1 MSNPGYAID
10 SALLDLFRSEL
21 EIHTAALS
29 EGLLA
34 LEASASAPS
43 GFEGLLRAAHSIKGA
58 ARVVGVEPATRLA
71 HALEDRLVMIRDRQ
85 DTVRAEEIDVHLRV
99 VDLFNQLAA
108 STASIETL
116 ADWHA
121 SHGPAV
127 EALISE
133 LAALSVV
140 PRPAAPA
147 PAALVPAPAPV
158 AAALVPAAPPSV
170 PAPAAP
176 AAPPVAPPPAA
187 PSAIPPAVAAPPA
200 ASPFVP
206 AAAVAAAMAV
216 PGSSALPGLIV
227 PPRAPAAPTSS
238 TPTPPPMT
246 VPKVS
251 ERVVRVAATNIER
264 LVGLAGESLV
274 ETRQLHP
281 FVDSLRTVLEKQSA
295 LTRIIDELAT
305 KLHDGAPPQILTPLL
320 VNARTRALE
329 CRQLVADRAAD
340 IDSSSRRLDDATS
353 RLYREVL
360 ASRMRP
366 FADGVSGF
374 QRMVRDL
381 ARDLGK
387 KVQFDI
393 VGEHTQVDRD
403 VLEKL
408 KAPLTHILR
417 NALDHGA
424 ELPAQREAAGKPET
438 VALRLE
444 ARHRAGMLIIT
455 SSDDGRGIDVERLRS
470 KVIARGMVSS
480 DVGERLTH
488 AELLEFIFLAGVSTA
503 ASITEISGRGVGLD
517 VVQSFVQEIGG
528 TVRVFSELGKGTRF
542 QLQLPLTL
550 SVIRALVVEIA
561 GDPYALPLNRIE
573 RIARVPT
580 SQIRLVEGREFFPL
594 DDQNIGLVAAA
605 RLLGLDSTALPRE
618 EVAVVVVGDRTY
630 RYGLAVDRFL
640 GEHDLVVR
648 PLDPRLGRVPDINAA
663 AILNDGS
670 PLLILDVEDVV
681 RSIDKLLNGEA
692 KRAFAVNAG
701 PSAPRRRKRILVVD
715 DSITVREVER
725 QLLTSR
731 GYDVTVAVDGADGW
745 NSVRGGE
752 FDLVVSDIDMPRM
765 NGIELVRSIKQDA
778 KLRSLPVVI
787 VSYKD
792 REEDRMRGLEAGA
805 DGYLT
810 KSSFQDHT
818 LLKTVERLIGEALA

>member
-1 MSNPGYAID
+1 MSGPGYAVD
-10 SALLDLFRSEL
+10 AALLELFRSEL
-21 EIHTAALS
+21 ETHTGTLS

-34 LEASASAPS
+34 LETASSSPAN
-43 GFEGLLRAAHSIKGA
+43 FESLLRAAHSIKGA

-71 HALEDRLVMIRDRQ
+71 HALEDRLVAVRERQ
-85 DTVRAEEIDVHLRV
+85 EVVAPEEVDVHLRV

-108 STASIETL
+108 STSSTDAL
-116 ADWHA
+116 AGWHA
-121 SHGPAV
+121 SHGPAID
-127 EALISE
+127 ALIAE
-133 LAALSVV
+133 LAALASGGARRPVA
-140 PRPAAPA
+140 PSPPPAATA
-147 PAALVPAPAPV
+147 VPAPAP
-158 AAALVPAAPPSV
+158 APPPV
-170 PAPAAP
+170 
-176 AAPPVAPPPAA
+176 PVAVPPAA
-187 PSAIPPAVAAPPA
+187 PKAA
-200 ASPFVP
+200 
-206 AAAVAAAMAV
+206 
-216 PGSSALPGLIV
+216 
-227 PPRAPAAPTSS
+227 
-238 TPTPPPMT
+238 
-246 VPKVS
+246 

-264 LVGLAGESLV
+264 LLGLAGESLV

-295 LTRIIDELAT
+295 LTRLIDEVTT
-305 KLHDGAPPQILTPLL
+305 KVHDGASPETLAPLL
-320 VNARTRALE
+320 AVARARALE
-329 CRQLVADRAAD
+329 CRQLVADHALD
-340 IDSSSRRLDDATS
+340 IDGSSRRLDDATS

-366 FADGVSGF
+366 FADGMSGF
-374 QRMVRDL
+374 QRMIRDL

-393 VGEHTQVDRD
+393 VGETTQVDRD

-417 NALDHGA
+417 NSIDHGA
-424 ELPAQREAAGKPET
+424 ELPEQRVAAGKSET

-455 SSDDGRGIDVERLRS
+455 ASDDGRGIDVERLRS
-470 KVIARGMVSS
+470 KVVARGMVSR
-480 DVGERLTH
+480 DVGERLSH
-488 AELLEFIFLAGVSTA
+488 AELLEFIFLPGVSTA
-503 ASITEISGRGVGLD
+503 ENVTEISGRGVGLD

-573 RIARVPT
+573 RIGRIPT
-580 SQIRLVEGREFFPL
+580 AQIRLVEGREFFPL
-594 DDQNIGLVAAA
+594 DDQNIGLVAAH
-605 RLLGLDSTALPRE
+605 RLLGLESTAPAQA
-618 EVAVVVVGDRTY
+618 EVPVVVVGDRTY

-681 RSIDKLLNGEA
+681 RSIEKLLNAETGRSLA
-692 KRAFAVNAG
+692 LQTAT
-701 PSAPRRRKRILVVD
+701 PDAPRRRKRILVVD

-731 GYDVTVAVDGADGW
+731 GYEVAVAVDGADGW
-745 NSVRGGE
+745 NTVRGGE

-765 NGIELVRSIKQDA
+765 NGIDLVRSIKQDA

-792 REEDRMRGLEAGA
+792 REEDRLRGLEAGA

>member
-1 MSNPGYAID
+1 MSGAGYAVD
-10 SALLDLFRSEL
+10 GALLELFRSEL
-21 EIHTAALS
+21 ETHAVTLS

-34 LEASASAPS
+34 LEAAPGS
-43 GFEGLLRAAHSIKGA
+43 PANFESLLRAAHSIKGA
-58 ARVVGVEPATRLA
+58 ARVVGVELATRLA
-71 HALEDRLVMIRDRQ
+71 HAMEDRFVALRERQ
-85 DTVRAEEIDVHLRV
+85 EIVQADEVDVHLRA
-99 VDLFNQLAA
+99 VDLLNQLAS
-108 STASIETL
+108 STGSVETL
-116 ADWHA
+116 SVWHDA
-121 SHGPAV
+121 HGPAA
-127 EALISE
+127 ETLIAE
-133 LAALSVV
+133 LAALVAQG
-140 PRPAAPA
+140 PRPSAANPSPITPPPRAPTTVSTPA
-147 PAALVPAPAPV
+147 PAGPSLPA
-158 AAALVPAAPPSV
+158 S
-170 PAPAAP
+170 
-176 AAPPVAPPPAA
+176 
-187 PSAIPPAVAAPPA
+187 AAPPA
-200 ASPFVP
+200 GAGTGGTTATGPGRDGGPTPSP
-206 AAAVAAAMAV
+206 
-216 PGSSALPGLIV
+216 SS
-227 PPRAPAAPTSS
+227 PPSAAPAR
-238 TPTPPPMT
+238 T
-246 VPKVS
+246 V

-295 LTRIIDELAT
+295 LTRMMDELAG
-305 KLHDGAPPQILTPLL
+305 KLHDGASPQTLVPLL
-320 VNARTRALE
+320 ADARARALE

-366 FADGVSGF
+366 FTDGVSGF
-374 QRMVRDL
+374 PRMVRDL

-387 KVQFDI
+387 KIQFDL
-393 VGEHTQVDRD
+393 VGENTQVDRD

-417 NALDHGA
+417 NAVDHGA
-424 ELPAQREAAGKPET
+424 ELPAQRLAAGKPE
-438 VALRLE
+438 VVSMRLE

-455 SSDDGRGIDVERLRS
+455 SSDDGKGIDGEKLRA
-470 KVIARGMVSS
+470 KVVSRGMVSRE
-480 DVGERLTH
+480 VAERLSH
-488 AELLEFIFLAGVSTA
+488 AELLEFIFLPGVSTA
-503 ASITEISGRGVGLD
+503 DSVTEISGRGVGLD

-573 RIARVPT
+573 RIGRVPT
-580 SQIRLVEGREFFPL
+580 AQIRVVEGRQFFPL
-594 DDQNIGLVAAA
+594 DDQNIGLVAAD
-605 RLLGLDSTALPRE
+605 RLLDLEARADTRE
-618 EVAVVVVGDRTY
+618 ELPVVVVGDRTY
-630 RYGLAVDRFL
+630 RYALAVDRFL

-648 PLDPRLGRVPDINAA
+648 PLDPRLGRVPDISAA
-663 AILNDGS
+663 AILNDGA

-692 KRAFAVNAG
+692 SRSLALSAG
-701 PSAPRRRKRILVVD
+701 PVAVRRRKRILVVD

-725 QLLTSR
+725 QLLSSR
-731 GYDVTVAVDGADGW
+731 GYEVAVAVDGADGW
-745 NSVRGGE
+745 NTVRGGD

-765 NGIELVRSIKQDA
+765 NGIDLVRSIKQDA

-810 KSSFQDHT
+810 KSSFQDQT
-818 LLKTVERLIGEALA
+818 LLKTVERLIGEAVS

>member
-1 MSNPGYAID
+1 MSGPGYAVD
-10 SALLDLFRSEL
+10 GALLDLFRTEL
-21 EIHTAALS
+21 ETHTGALS

-34 LEASASAPS
+34 LETAAPAS
-43 GFEGLLRAAHSIKGA
+43 FESLLRAAHSIKGA
-58 ARVVGVEPATRLA
+58 ARVVGVELATRLA
-71 HALEDRLVMIRDRQ
+71 HALEDRLVAVRERQ
-85 DTVRAEEIDVHLRV
+85 ESVSADEVDVHLRA

-108 STASIETL
+108 STSSLEALAS
-116 ADWHA
+116 WHA
-121 SHGPAV
+121 SHGPGV
-127 EALISE
+127 EALIGELTAMASGAAARATKASALPPAPAVGAAAP
-133 LAALSVV
+133 LAAPPAPPPAPAATPV
-140 PRPAAPA
+140 PTSAGPASAALPATTSPATPVSAPA
-147 PAALVPAPAPV
+147 PA
-158 AAALVPAAPPSV
+158 
-170 PAPAAP
+170 
-176 AAPPVAPPPAA
+176 
-187 PSAIPPAVAAPPA
+187 
-200 ASPFVP
+200 
-206 AAAVAAAMAV
+206 
-216 PGSSALPGLIV
+216 
-227 PPRAPAAPTSS
+227 PRAA
-238 TPTPPPMT
+238 
-246 VPKVS
+246 
-251 ERVVRVAATNIER
+251 ERVIRVAATNIER

-281 FVDSLRTVLEKQSA
+281 FVESLRIVMDKQSA
-295 LTRIIDELAT
+295 LTRLIDELAA
-305 KLHDGAPPQILTPLL
+305 KLQGAAEPEAVTAL
-320 VNARTRALE
+320 VATARARALE
-329 CRQLVADRAAD
+329 CRQLVADRASD
-340 IDSSSRRLDDATS
+340 LDGSSRRLEDANS

-366 FADGVSGF
+366 FADGISGF
-374 QRMVRDL
+374 PRMVRDL

-417 NALDHGA
+417 NSVDHGA
-424 ELPAQREAAGKPET
+424 ELPAQRVAAGKPET
-438 VALRLE
+438 VAMRLE

-455 SSDDGRGIDVERLRS
+455 CSDDGRGIDVERLRS
-470 KVIARGMVSS
+470 KVVHRGMVSR
-480 DVGERLTH
+480 DVAERLSH
-488 AELLEFIFLAGVSTA
+488 AELLEFIFLPGVSTA
-503 ASITEISGRGVGLD
+503 DSVTEISGRGVGLD

-550 SVIRALVVEIA
+550 SVIRALVVQIA

-573 RIARVPT
+573 RIGRVPR

-594 DDQNIGLVAAA
+594 DDQNIGLVAAH
-605 RLLGLDSTALPRE
+605 RLLGLEPIGPPRD
-618 EVAVVVVGDRTY
+618 EVSVVVVGDRTY
-630 RYGLAVDRFL
+630 KYGLAVDRFL

-663 AILNDGS
+663 AILNDGA

-681 RSIDKLLNGEA
+681 RSIDKLLNAETT
-692 KRAFAVNAG
+692 RALALG
-701 PSAPRRRKRILVVD
+701 TAPAATRRRKRILVVD

-731 GYDVTVAVDGADGW
+731 GYEVVVAVDGADGW
-745 NSVRGGE
+745 NTVRGGE

-765 NGIELVRSIKQDA
+765 NGIELVRSIKQDG

-792 REEDRMRGLEAGA
+792 REEDRLRGLEAGA

-810 KSSFQDHT
+810 KSSFQDQT
-818 LLKTVERLIGEALA
+818 LIKTVERLIGEALA